1 MRRIFAGQNAFHN
14 DVILITDHDDIAY
27 ISGVLRMKTGD
38 SLLVSDG
45 VSRACETRIT
55 AISKTAIELRVQAEC
70 LFETGRKTEITLYQ
84 GMPKG
89 AKMDEIVRKST
100 ELGVRRILPIV
111 TCRSVSSANNKSG
124 ASQEKIR
131 RWRRIAE
138 EAARQSQRME
148 IPEVGD
154 VISLP
159 EAVKGLKN
167 EDYDIVLILFELEEK
182 LSLKEALRDRM
193 PEFPK
198 IAVFIGP
205 EGGFEQEEVDLL
217 VSHGAVTVTVGE
229 TILRTETA
237 GPAAIAMIMYEME
250 L

>member
-1 MRRIFAGQNAFHN
+1 MRRIFAGEEAFHKY
-14 DVILITDHDDIAY
+14 VIQITDHDDIAY
-27 ISGVLRMKTGD
+27 ISGVLRMKKGD
-38 SLLVSDG
+38 MLLVSDG
-45 VSRACETRIT
+45 KSRACETRIT

-70 LFETGRKTEITLYQ
+70 LFEAGRKTSITLYQ

-100 ELGVRRILPIV
+100 ELGVCRILPIV
-111 TCRSVSSANNKSG
+111 TYRSISAANKKG
-124 ASQEKIR
+124 GTPPEKIR

-138 EAARQSQRME
+138 EAARQSRRME

-154 VISLP
+154 GISFL
-159 EAVKGLKN
+159 EAAEGLIN
-167 EDYDIVLILFELEEK
+167 ENYDIVLVLFELEEK
-182 LSLKEALRDRM
+182 HSLKEALRDRM

-217 VSHGAVTVTVGE
+217 VSYGAVTVTVGE

-237 GPAAIAMIMYEME
+237 GPAAIAMIMYETE